1 VLTAMQK
8 RMGRTGGSLGLVIL
22 IALLCLLSVQS
33 ALTRT
38 VMALPLAASG
48 PGWMADVCVSH
59 VAETPSS
66 APDRS
71 PDGAP
76 SDPCSL
82 MCQSLCAA
90 VPLMVPVSGAVL
102 PLPAMVVALCWDE
115 ASAPLAIK
123 RAVYAVSARGP
134 PR

>member
-1 VLTAMQK
+1 MLTAMQK

-22 IALLCLLSVQS
+22 IALLCLLTVQS

-38 VMALPLAASG
+38 VMALPLEASG
-48 PGWMADVCVSH
+48 PGWMADVCVAH
-59 VAETPSS
+59 AAATPSP

-71 PDGAP
+71 PDAAP

-90 VPLMVPVSGAVL
+90 VPLMVPVSGAAL
-102 PLPAMVVALCWDE
+102 PLPAMVAVWWGE

>member
-1 VLTAMQK
+1 MLTAMQK

-33 ALTRT
+33 ALSRT

-59 VAETPSS
+59 AAETPSS
-66 APDRS
+66 AADRS
-71 PDGAP
+71 PDAAP

-90 VPLMVPVSGAVL
+90 VPLMAPVSGTAL
-102 PLPAMVVALCWDE
+102 PLPAMVAVLCWGE